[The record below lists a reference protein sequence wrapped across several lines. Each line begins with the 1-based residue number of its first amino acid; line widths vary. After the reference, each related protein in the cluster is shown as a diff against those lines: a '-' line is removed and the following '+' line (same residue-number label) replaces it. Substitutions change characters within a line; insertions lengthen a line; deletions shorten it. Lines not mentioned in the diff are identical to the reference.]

1 MNQANSREK
10 AAGLG
15 FFQACLIAAFLVIL
29 LGWLKLGVFSH
40 RVFPLSAALP
50 LLFCLYYR
58 DVRILYGMAAALS
71 GVAFLKVFVVLPPEE
86 VRDHYKWVVISS
98 HLTNVWLVAGVVH
111 GLLRAQRR
119 LAKKQADLVR
129 LNDDLEHSNEEL
141 LASNEELAARE
152 EEITRQNEELR
163 SQAEELEQ
171 QAEEL
176 RQQAEEMEQQSA
188 EILHT
193 NQELIRKERG
203 LQTLLDSGRWLRS
216 DSNELI
222 VLNGVC
228 QAAVQVLG
236 EEVQAAAVLFRAGM
250 QFEVRGDFGFG
261 LHGAGGRRI
270 EAEESFAALILG
282 SGMTASINDLE
293 QRPDLVLPRSSV
305 GPPFRSVLGSPI
317 WVNGDAVGNLEVYT
331 TAPREWT
338 EHEFRIVEWLAVQTA
353 VGLQAIEFRRELE
366 QKRHDAE
373 EASVQKTHF
382 LAAVSHDI
390 RNPVN
395 AISLL
400 AEVIDRSAQD
410 ATKREKI
417 PELAK
422 SLWNNARS
430 LVELVSD
437 VLDLTRLEA
446 GILDLS
452 LSDFSLCEL
461 IREEVEKALPQA
473 EAKKLKL
480 ECHLPS
486 GGIRLL
492 SDRIK
497 VARIIAN
504 LIGNAVKFTEHGGIT
519 IDSSRGE
526 DGSLLIHVRDTGIG
540 IPSEQVEHVFDEFMQ
555 VRNPERN
562 REKGTGL
569 GLAICRSLVR
579 ALGFEIGVKS
589 LVGVGST
596 FTVGIPAI
604 HLAPLCGGEVSALPA
619 RTLAISR
626 SPGPVAAQE
635 GMDLAGLQVLLVE
648 DHDVAREMTR
658 QLLESEGSIVDTAA
672 NGREALRRLT
682 AGGHQVLL
690 LDLNLPDFDG
700 IEVLRHLHQTR
711 PHTLQTILVVSGDV
725 RPERIA
731 QVTALGADGL
741 LGKPVSLR
749 RLKEVLAGRHTG

>member
-1 MNQANSREK
+1 MRTEAHRPASSGLSFVQAILV
-10 AAGLG
+10 A
-15 FFQACLIAAFLVIL
+15 IALVLL
-29 LGWLKLGVFSH
+29 LGWLKIGVFSH

-50 LLFCLYYR
+50 LLFCLYHR
-58 DVRILYGMAAALS
+58 DLRILHGMAGALS
-71 GVAFLKVFVVLPPEE
+71 IVAFIKVFVMLPPEE
-86 VRDHYKWVVISS
+86 LRDHYHWIVISS
-98 HLTNVWLVAGVVH
+98 HLTNIWLVAGVVH
-111 GLLRAQRR
+111 GLIVSLRHIAM
-119 LAKKQADLVR
+119 KQAELSR
-129 LNDDLEHSNEEL
+129 LNEDLEHGNEEL

-163 SQAEELEQ
+163 SQSEELEQ

-176 RQQAEEMEQQSA
+176 RQQAEEMEQQGA
-188 EILHT
+188 EILHA

-203 LQTLLDSGRWLRS
+203 LHTLLDSGRWLRG
-216 DSNELI
+216 DSNEIL

-236 EEVQAAAVLFRAGM
+236 DEIQAAAVLFRAGSE
-250 QFEVRGDFGFG
+250 FAVKGDFGFG
-261 LHGAGGRRI
+261 LHGAAGRRI
-270 EAEESFAALILG
+270 EAANSFSALMLE
-282 SGMTASINDLE
+282 SGMTASVNDLHT
-293 QRPDLVLPRSSV
+293 RPDLVLPRSSV

-317 WVNGDAVGNLEVYT
+317 WLNGGAVGTLEIYT
-331 TAPREWT
+331 TTAREWT

-366 QKRHDAE
+366 QKKQDAE
-373 EASVQKTHF
+373 DASIQKTNF

-400 AEVIDRSAQD
+400 AEVIERCSMDPAKVAR
-410 ATKREKI
+410 I
-417 PELAK
+417 PELSK

-473 EAKKLKL
+473 ESKNLKL
-480 ECHLPS
+480 ECRLPA
-486 GGIRLL
+486 GEIRLL

-519 IDSSRGE
+519 IDYSREE
-526 DGSLLIHVRDTGIG
+526 DGRLLIHVRDTGIG

-555 VRNPERN
+555 GRNPERN

-579 ALGFEIGVKS
+579 SLGFDIGVKS
-589 LVGVGST
+589 LIGVGST
-596 FTVGIPAI
+596 FTVEIPAG
-604 HLAPLCGGEVSALPA
+604 HLASDRTGNEAAPQGGSITVTDSAG
-619 RTLAISR
+619 
-626 SPGPVAAQE
+626 SPGPPILE
-635 GMDLAGLQVLLVE
+635 GTRVLLVE
-648 DHDVAREMTR
+648 DHEVAREMTT
-658 QLLESEGSIVDTAA
+658 QLLESEGAVVDTAA
-672 NGREALRRLT
+672 NGREAIRHLSSGR
-682 AGGHQVLL
+682 HQVLL

-700 IEVLRHLHQTR
+700 IEVLQNLRKTR
-711 PHTLQTILVVSGDV
+711 PESLRVVLVVSGDV
-725 RPERIA
+725 RPERIT
-731 QVTALGADGL
+731 QVTELGADGL
-741 LGKPVSLR
+741 VGKPVSLQK
-749 RLKEVLAGRHTG
+749 LKEALAGKLVA